1 MSRAGKLVGAGVVAL
16 ALSISAYAQTPSRPA
31 TPASAP
37 SLARPLA
44 ALAAGPSAPET
55 KAGTKPIT
63 KPVNC
68 RRVKCVALTFDD
80 GPVPQTKAVLD
91 ALKKKGARATF
102 FVLGSLAKQHPAVL
116 RRMLQDGDAIG
127 NHSWDHAMFSGLSTP
142 AIKRELKRTQAAIWS
157 ATGTK
162 SHLVRI
168 PYGENNPRLRKAAAS
183 SVQSASVLWS
193 VDTLDWKYRNSAT
206 VTRNVMRAVRP
217 GSIVLMHD
225 IHPTTRAAVP
235 GIISRLQAKGYVLVT
250 VDELFNGHLKAGK
263 VYFRR

>member
-1 MSRAGKLVGAGVVAL
+1 MSRAVNLVGAGVVAL
-16 ALSISAYAQTPSRPA
+16 ALTVSAYAQTPARPV
-31 TPASAP
+31 TPSP
-37 SLARPLA
+37 SIARPLA
-44 ALAAGPSAPET
+44 ALAASPLVPEA
-55 KAGTKPIT
+55 KSGAKPVT

-102 FVLGSLAKQHPAVL
+102 FVLGSVAKQHPALL
-116 RRMLQDGDAIG
+116 RRMLADGDAIG
-127 NHSWDHAMFSGLSTP
+127 NHSWDHAMFSRLSTP
-142 AIKRELKRTQAAIWS
+142 AIKRELKRTKAVIWS
-157 ATGTK
+157 ATRTK
-162 SHLVRI
+162 SHLVRV
-168 PYGENNPRLRKAAAS
+168 PYGENNPRLRKAAAT
-183 SVQSASVLWS
+183 SVQSAAVLWS

-250 VDELFNGHLKAGK
+250 VEELFNGHLKAGK